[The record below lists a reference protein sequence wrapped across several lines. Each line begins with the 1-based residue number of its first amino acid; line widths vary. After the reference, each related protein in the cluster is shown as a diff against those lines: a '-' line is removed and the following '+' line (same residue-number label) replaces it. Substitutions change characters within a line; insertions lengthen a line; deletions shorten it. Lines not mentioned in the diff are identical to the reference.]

1 MNYTENVL
9 LGVLSGV
16 LTSGLLFGLGTF
28 FVKVL
33 SPWLRSIRY
42 QGVDVSGTYTAELV
56 NDPGEPNSHITLT
69 LIQSAYELSG
79 TFHMLHKKPANAF
92 ELTFEVRGRLWDNYL
107 SLSMVPVDRKV
118 TSIANGLFRF
128 IGGGV
133 GLQGVMVIRDTFAEQ
148 VVSNQLVLRR
158 QKT

>member
-1 MNYTENVL
+1 
-9 LGVLSGV
+9 
-16 LTSGLLFGLGTF
+16 
-28 FVKVL
+28 
-33 SPWLRSIRY
+33 
-42 QGVDVSGTYTAELV
+42 
-56 NDPGEPNSHITLT
+56 
-69 LIQSAYELSG
+69 
-79 TFHMLHKKPANAF
+79 MLHKTPANAF

-133 GLQGVMVIRDTFAEQ
+133 GLQVIRDTFAEQ